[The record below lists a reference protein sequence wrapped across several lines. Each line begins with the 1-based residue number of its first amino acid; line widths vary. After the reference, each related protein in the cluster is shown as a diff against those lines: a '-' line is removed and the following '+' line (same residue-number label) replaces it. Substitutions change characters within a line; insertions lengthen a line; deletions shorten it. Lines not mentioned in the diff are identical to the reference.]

1 MYRDMRDLA
10 GAIVIAAVV
19 IATTFRYEFSAHGG
33 IRSDRWTGKT
43 EYECGD
49 RGKFGWKTMAECDAI
64 NK

>member
-1 MYRDMRDLA
+1 MDKGSIYLGA
-10 GAIVIAAVV
+10 AIVIAAAM
-19 IATTFRYEFSAHGG
+19 IAMTFRYQFSANGG

-49 RGKFGWKTMAECDAI
+49 RGKYGWKTMAECDAI

>member
-1 MYRDMRDLA
+1 MRYLA

-33 IRSDRWTGKT
+33 ILSDRWTGKT

>member
-1 MYRDMRDLA
+1 MDRDMRYLA

-33 IRSDRWTGKT
+33 IRRDRWTGKT